1 MTYESSTPFINA
13 LLAEHCLKVEFNR
26 PDALNALRPEMLS
39 ETARLVRL
47 ASDDAEV
54 KVIVLRGAGRAFSAG
69 VDLKVLQG
77 IKPEGGI
84 IGNVFDEPAA
94 ELAAAIRD
102 SGVPVIARAV
112 GACFTGAL
120 EVALHCDFVYTTDS
134 TKFGDTHTKF
144 GLRPTW
150 GMSQTLSR
158 AVGQRR
164 ARELSFTARIFT
176 GAQAVEWGVANASF
190 DSPEALDEALAATCA
205 QIAGNSAE
213 AVAAMKDLY
222 RLAESEQGLRPT
234 WGMSQTLS
242 RAVGQ
247 RRARELSFTA
257 RIFTGAQAV
266 EWGVAKLIRLRH
278 LRDSLAGETASNYEI
293 SDTDE
298 RLSAF

>member
-13 LLAEHCLKVEFNR
+13 SLAEHCLSVEFNR

-222 RLAESEQGLRPT
+222 RLAESEQGI
-234 WGMSQTLS
+234 
-242 RAVGQ
+242 
-247 RRARELSFTA
+247 RE
-257 RIFTGAQAV
+257 
-266 EWGVAKLIRLRH
+266 
-278 LRDSLAGETASNYEI
+278 SLAGETASNYDI

>member
-13 LLAEHCLKVEFNR
+13 SLAEHCLSVEFNR

-39 ETARLVRL
+39 EAARLVRQ
-47 ASDDAEV
+47 ASDDTDV

-102 SGVPVIARAV
+102 SSVPVIARAV

-176 GAQAVEWGVANASF
+176 GAQAVKWGVANASF
-190 DSPEALDEALAATCA
+190 DSPEALDAALAATCA

-222 RLAESEQGLRPT
+222 RLAESEQGI
-234 WGMSQTLS
+234 
-242 RAVGQ
+242 
-247 RRARELSFTA
+247 RE
-257 RIFTGAQAV
+257 
-266 EWGVAKLIRLRH
+266 
-278 LRDSLAGETASNYEI
+278 SLAGETASNYEI